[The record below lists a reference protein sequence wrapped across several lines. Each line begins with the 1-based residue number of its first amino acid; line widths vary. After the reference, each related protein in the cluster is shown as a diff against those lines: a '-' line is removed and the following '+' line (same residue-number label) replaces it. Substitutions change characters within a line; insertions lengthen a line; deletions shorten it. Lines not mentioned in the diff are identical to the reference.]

1 MPAADRA
8 RTLRSEQ
15 TEAERLLWSHLRDRG
30 LGGAKFK
37 RQRPFGP
44 YFLDFYCHEARLAF
58 EIDGGQHFE
67 PPAITA
73 DEERTAFLKARGLTV
88 LRFTN
93 SDVMGSLSAVL
104 EAIL

>member
-15 TEAERLLWSHLRDRG
+15 TEAERLLWSQLRNRG

-37 RQRPFGP
+37 RQQPFGP
-44 YFLDFYCHEARLAF
+44 YFLDFYCRQAKVSL

-67 PPAITA
+67 PPAIAA
-73 DEERTAFLKARGLTV
+73 DEERTAFLESRGLAV

-93 SDVMGSLSAVL
+93 SEVMGSLGA
-104 EAIL
+104 